1 MVKKSTRP
9 GIAFFSLALAGI
21 IVIQY
26 CWIKSLQEDK
36 FRDFRSR
43 TISAIASTNEKNLP
57 AAPWHKGSDTAIAAI
72 LRQSFSSMGLSDIPF
87 EFSIGSDDN
96 RLASRGFTQEIT
108 TDSANFILCYQ
119 LSGDGQHMH
128 GSRLTVAI
136 PAWKKFAQK
145 DMSWIFGMCG
155 VLSIMVIAVFCCA
168 LILDRRR
175 RQLHYDNRADI
186 ISHLMQQLE
195 IPLSTMSV
203 AIEALQN
210 DKVIYN
216 SEKRQFYQEI
226 INAEN
231 ARLNERVN
239 KIFEL

>member
-1 MVKKSTRP
+1 MLP
-9 GIAFFSLALAGI
+9 
-21 IVIQY
+21 IVA
-26 CWIKSLQEDK
+26 
-36 FRDFRSR
+36 RR
-43 TISAIASTNEKNLP
+43 TTYV
-57 AAPWHKGSDTAIAAI
+57 W
-72 LRQSFSSMGLSDIPF
+72 F
-87 EFSIGSDDN
+87 
-96 RLASRGFTQEIT
+96 T
-108 TDSANFILCYQ
+108 TDGGYTGLEEICAKRYEV
-119 LSGDGQHMH
+119 D
-128 GSRLTVAI
+128 
-136 PAWKKFAQK
+136 
-145 DMSWIFGMCG
+145 FGMCG
-155 VLSIMVIAVFCCA
+155 ILSIMVIAVFCCA

-195 IPLSTMSV
+195 IPLSSMSV
-203 AIEALQN
+203 AVEALQN